1 MPFRGGTTGAET
13 YRSQSRKDQRQ
24 NLLGRGTSGTG
35 FRLLAIVNSAM
46 NVGIQVFN
54 FLKIIFKLNERLF

>member
-35 FRLLAIVNSAM
+35 FHLLAIVNSAM

-54 FLKIIFKLNERLF
+54 F